1 MRRPCLLSLRAHE
14 RVRINVGIVG
24 VYGVLVGK
32 LTGLLYKFGGRVGKL
47 FKNAMLK

>member
-14 RVRINVGIVG
+14 RVCINVGLVG
-24 VYGVLVGK
+24 VYGVSVGK